1 MSPVVDCYDGMP
13 VAWAIGT
20 SPNAALANG
29 MLDDYMVRYRDKR
42 IKTESRA
49 RASWTGGASSVT
61 A

>member
-1 MSPVVDCYDGMP
+1 MP

-20 SPNAALANG
+20 SPNMALANG